1 MMDKRFFD
9 AQIRFAKEQGGDYSN
24 AYQDGLRKAYH
35 GDSYATRYH
44 VCEDDDLADGFEDGI
59 SGKQHR
65 DAPKNLGNQNAIK
78 DDGATSRIN
87 LRVAPE
93 QKSLFVKK
101 AHQDG
106 KTLSQ
111 WILDKLTS

>member
-1 MMDKRFFD
+1 MEKFFFD
-9 AQIRFAKEQGGDYSN
+9 AQIRFAKEQGGDYSI

-35 GDSYATRYH
+35 GDSYVTRYH
-44 VCEDDDLADGFEDGI
+44 VCEADDRADGFADGI
-59 SGKQHR
+59 FGKAHR

-87 LRVAPE
+87 LRVTPE

-101 AHQDG
+101 AHKDG

-111 WILDKLTS
+111 WILDKLAS